1 MKINVS
7 KIGNTVGNTVL
18 ARSACLTL
26 HRLILLSAYRVH
38 IVRTVLKGEVSFN
51 TVQRGFTNL
60 LKISTKLNFLFSPA
74 YRGYQYFSSEVL

>member
-26 HRLILLSAYRVH
+26 HRLILLGAYRVH
-38 IVRTVLKGEVSFN
+38 IVRTVLKSKVSFN
-51 TVQRGFTNL
+51 IVQPGFINL
-60 LKISTKLNFLFSPA
+60 LKI
-74 YRGYQYFSSEVL
+74 